1 MVKSNIILIGMPA
14 SGKSTAGVILAK
26 LLGMD
31 FLDTDLLI
39 QKRENSRL
47 REILDKRG
55 LEAFLHCEEEAV
67 LSVNAVNTVIATGGS
82 VVYSP
87 KAMRRLSEEGTVV
100 YLKVEKEEL
109 FGRLKNI
116 RERGVVLK
124 EGESISD
131 MYDNRKVL
139 YEKYADI
146 IVEERDFTIEDTVRE
161 IAERI
166 TDNAKDRG

>member
-55 LEAFLHCEEEAV
+55 LEAFLRCEEEAV

-82 VVYSP
+82 VIYSQ
-87 KAMRRLSEEGTVV
+87 KAMRRLAEEGTVV